1 MSPTVLVVCLLLVC
15 LVFIPEGEASLYVSV
30 CEGERE
36 RALPRGFQLSHCLN
50 IPYF

>member
-1 MSPTVLVVCLLLVC
+1 MFPVVFVIFSFFHYFFFFLKEALLRVCLC
-15 LVFIPEGEASLYVSV
+15 AGK
-30 CEGERE
+30 RE

>member
-1 MSPTVLVVCLLLVC
+1 MSPTVLG
-15 LVFIPEGEASLYVSV
+15 FFSKGDMALYVSV

>member
-1 MSPTVLVVCLLLVC
+1 MSPVV
-15 LVFIPEGEASLYVSV
+15 FSFFSKEGIALCVSV
-30 CEGERE
+30 CEGKRE